1 MKTIGWLSLKTI
13 SMTVLL
19 VASSCA
25 LILAGWVFAE
35 WRVKHVEEELRGNI
49 LRQTGE
55 LASILNPA
63 HVAALSFQSE
73 DKSLPEYER
82 IIEQFK
88 AYTQDM
94 SVAAVYGLGL
104 RDNKILYGPSLFN
117 DPSDSTVLGAQFKT
131 DDKDLYTLIK
141 SGNRTFIT
149 SAERQVITA
158 VAPVFDPKTN
168 EVLMAAVLEFSAVQ
182 WKQTLEDVRYLPWAV
197 VLVLLTLLFLGAGIL
212 YLRTSLLPN
221 RFHHLETLFAAIFCF
236 LIAGAVV
243 FFVHESEN
251 RARRVRF
258 MEMAESET
266 KIVETNLR
274 DIQQKITQI
283 ALFVEKSS
291 VMTADTFSAF
301 SESLLRDDAVE
312 FCYLITSLQADEK
325 ENLELRAAE
334 EGMEE
339 YRIHQVD
346 ESGEKIPVS
355 DASQVLYPIYYQA
368 RTAPGAMEPGFDIG
382 SIPEA
387 RAALQV
393 AARTGLATAV
403 VPQRDEII
411 NASGK
416 RISVFA
422 PVYDSDETGALLLR
436 GYVGVTIR
444 FDLLLQNALSTMA
457 ENSPHI
463 AMEMFLLLA
472 NEAPLPITNVDKRA
486 DIQAPSFSIL
496 QDMGDRNLSLNH
508 SLSVFSY
515 TYVLMLHPTSDYF
528 QAYPLRN
535 SYVAALVAL
544 VISIVITVFVGS
556 FRNQQSK
563 LESRIWESTVGL
575 RESGETFRR
584 LFAESTDPILL
595 LLQGKIV
602 DCNNATLRLLKCAA
616 KQQVVKRRPEDFA
629 PPKQPDGR
637 PSPYL
642 FKEMV
647 QLCVRNGNHSFEFTH
662 AKSDGTLVPVE
673 TMLTLITIRGEN
685 HIHVVWRDITERKL
699 AEEALRSSEEKYRS
713 LVDSIPIGLYRFTPA
728 PEERFV
734 MANKAMVK
742 IYGAASAEELMEVS
756 AGELYANPQDRE
768 VLWQALEENGSIEG
782 HEVQLKRKDGSIIW
796 GSISGTILRNSK
808 GAIEYFDGSVMDITE
823 RKLAAEERM
832 EMERRLLHSQKLESL
847 GVLAGGIAHDFNN
860 LLAIVLG
867 NLEFAAGEIHGA
879 TPIHE
884 CITKASLAARRAAA
898 LTDQM
903 LAYSGKGRFVIKAMD
918 LSVEVEENLQI
929 LSSSISKGVKLD
941 LNLQD
946 SLPPIYADEG
956 QIQQVVM
963 NLITNASEAI
973 GDADGTI
980 SIKTAVLHCTEED
993 LQRSQLE
1000 EKPEPGEFILL
1011 EIRDTGCG
1019 MDEETRKRAFDPFF
1033 TTKFTG
1039 RGLGMSAVLGIVQGH
1054 KGALELESEVG
1065 KGTTIRLLFP
1075 IAEPPDDLPEAVAY
1089 EPETQQVVERP
1100 RLDTWSGTFLVVD
1113 DEAPLRELGEKVLAR
1128 FGFDTITAVDGQ
1140 EAVEIFEQHAD
1151 EIVAVLLDLT
1161 MPRMDGVA
1169 AFEAMRRIKPD
1180 VKVILCSGF
1189 SEHEAMQRFSGQG
1202 LAGYVHK
1209 PYRITVLREEIEKVM
1224 KGEGNLA

>member
-1 MKTIGWLSLKTI
+1 MKTKGWLSLKTI
-13 SMTVLL
+13 WLTVLL

-35 WRVKHVEEELRGNI
+35 WRVEHVGKELRGNL

-55 LASILNPA
+55 LASIINPA
-63 HVAALSFQSE
+63 HVTALSFQSK
-73 DKSLPEYER
+73 DKSLPAYER
-82 IIEQFK
+82 ITEQLK

-104 RDNKILYGPSLFN
+104 RDDKIVYGPSVFYVSGESVV
-117 DPSDSTVLGAQFKT
+117 PGTEFKT
-131 DDKDLYTLIK
+131 NNKDLETLIK
-141 SGNRTFIT
+141 SGNPVIIENT
-149 SAERQVITA
+149 ERQVIIA
-158 VAPVFDPKTN
+158 LAPVFDPKTN
-168 EVLMAAVLEFSAVQ
+168 EVIMAAVLEIATVTWGQ
-182 WKQTLEDVRYLPWAV
+182 ALADVRYLPFAI
-197 VLVLLTLLFLGAGIL
+197 VLVLLTLQFLGAGL
-212 YLRTSLLPN
+212 LFLRTALLPS
-221 RFHHLETLFAAIFCF
+221 RLHHLETVFAAFFCC
-236 LIAGAVV
+236 LLAGVVV

-251 RARRVRF
+251 RARRIRF
-258 MEMAESET
+258 MEIAESET
-266 KIVETNLR
+266 KIVENSLR
-274 DIQQKITQI
+274 SIQQQITQI

-291 VMTADTFSAF
+291 TMTADAFAAF

-312 FCYLITSLQADEK
+312 LCYLITSLQAAEK
-325 ENLELRAAE
+325 GSLEQRAAE
-334 EGMEE
+334 EGMQD
-339 YRIHQVD
+339 YRIHQLD
-346 ESGEKIPVS
+346 ESEEKIPVS
-355 DASQVLYPIYYQA
+355 EEAGILYPIYYQA
-368 RTAPGAMEPGFDIG
+368 KPLPGAMEPGFDLG

-387 RAALQV
+387 RAALEI
-393 AARTGLATAV
+393 AAHTGLATAV
-403 VPQRDEII
+403 VPERDNII

-416 RISVFA
+416 RIAVYV
-422 PVYDSDETGALLLR
+422 PVYESDGAGALLLR

-444 FDLLLQNALSTMA
+444 FDLLLQNALSSMA
-457 ENSPHI
+457 ENSSHL
-463 AMEMFLLLA
+463 AMEMFLLVA
-472 NEAPLPITNVDKRA
+472 NEAPLPIANVDKKTGEQIA
-486 DIQAPSFSIL
+486 SFSFL
-496 QDMGDRNLSLNH
+496 QDMGDVALSSNH
-508 SLSVFSY
+508 SMSVFSY
-515 TYVLMLHPTSDYF
+515 TYVLMLHPSPEYF
-528 QAYPLRN
+528 QEYPLRN
-535 SYVAALVAL
+535 AYIAALVAL
-544 VISIVITVFVGS
+544 VISIVVTIFVGS
-556 FRNQQSK
+556 LRNQQIM

-595 LLQGKIV
+595 LLQGRIV
-602 DCNNATLRLLKCAA
+602 DCNNATLRLLKCGS
-616 KQQVVKRRPEDFA
+616 KQQIVKKRPEDFA

-647 QLCVRNGNHSFEFTH
+647 QLCVRNGNHAFEFTH

-713 LVDSIPIGLYRFTPA
+713 LVDSIPIGLYRFTPS

-742 IYGAASAEELMEVS
+742 IYGAASTDELMGVS
-756 AGELYANPQDRE
+756 AGELYADPQDRE
-768 VLWQALEENGSIEG
+768 ALWQALEENGSVEG

-796 GSISGTILRNSK
+796 GSISGTILRNSR
-808 GAIEYFDGSVMDITE
+808 GEIECFDGSVMDITE
-823 RKLAAEERM
+823 RKLASEERM

-879 TPIHE
+879 TPAHD

-973 GDADGTI
+973 GDTEGTI
-980 SIKTAVLHCTEED
+980 AITTAVTRCTEED

-1019 MDEETRKRAFDPFF
+1019 MDEETKKRAFDPFF
-1033 TTKFTG
+1033 STKFTG

-1054 KGALELESEVG
+1054 RGALELESEVG

-1075 IAEPPDDLPEAVAY
+1075 VAEPPEDLPVAEAY
-1089 EPETQQVVERP
+1089 EPEKPQVAERP
-1100 RLDTWSGTFLVVD
+1100 RLDAWSGTFLVVD

-1151 EIVAVLLDLT
+1151 DIVAVLLDLT